1 MLDAY
6 LYGGKRSAFGRHG
19 GVMARVRPDDMLG
32 SVIRDAIA
40 DTAFKG
46 EDFDDVIIGCGNQA
60 GEDSRCVARHAGL
73 LAGLPIEVPGQVIQR
88 NCASGLSAIIAA
100 AHATTVGEGDLFIA
114 GGVESMTRAPTVV
127 GKSETAFSTKIDAYD
142 SAIGDRFPNK
152 KLKADYGWES
162 MPETADNIAKDY
174 QITREQADVFAL
186 GSQTKYQEGHESGYF
201 QGEITPYTI
210 AATRRAAEIVINQD
224 EHPRANTNIEGL
236 AKLRPLF
243 EGGVTTAGNASG
255 INDGAVA
262 TIIGSLAAGE
272 RAGAKPIARI
282 LASASAGVSPRIM
295 GIGPVPASQK
305 ALERAGLTLADM
317 DVIEINEAFAVQ
329 VLGCLKGLG
338 LAEDDSRINMHGG
351 AIALGHPL
359 GASGPRIALTAA
371 RHLERTGGRYALVTL
386 CVGIGQGTAI
396 IIERV

>member
-152 KLKADYGWES
+152 NLKADYGWES

-186 GSQTKYQEGHESGYF
+186 GSQTKYQEGHEAGYF
-201 QGEITPYTI
+201 KGEITPYSI
-210 AATRRAAEIVINQD
+210 AATRKAAEIVIDQD

-262 TIIGSLAAGE
+262 TIVGSLAAGE

-329 VLGCLKGLG
+329 VLGCLQGLG
-338 LAEDDSRINMHGG
+338 LAQDDSRINMHGG

-371 RHLERTGGRYALVTL
+371 RQLERTGGRYALATL

-396 IIERV
+396 VIERV